1 MWVYLLML
9 PAFVYATSCV
19 DSNPNISA
27 MGVLPPCY
35 LASVWYPQANVQTSQ
50 SYYFNATTN
59 GSWLVGFTFRQDPGF
74 WTFKN
79 PSLTAVIPYNPT
91 EILQNANLS
100 QGGNII
106 VNGASISAP
115 LNFQVWF
122 QAGQPPPAAGSW
134 SSGQWYDG
142 AVGTFDGIYQGVS
155 VTQDTQ
161 YKISFNLTGTNP
173 SDGKGIQLGV
183 YALPC
188 ANTLGPITS
197 CIPPTTLGFGVAVPD
212 SVSPTPSVSISLS
225 NSNSISSSVSS
236 QRTSSVSVSSFA
248 SISVSPTGTP
258 SLSTAS
264 TPSITSVVSPSVSV
278 TPSITSS
285 VTPSITTTTSITRS
299 KTNSKSLTMSDS
311 TCSTPSP
318 INLFLSPTDTP
329 LFLITA
335 FPTPSLTPSTS
346 MNLTLGGASGGVEL
360 GTIMGGVSVGMV
372 GVMGAILAFLHI
384 PRPTFLQNFLKNPI
398 GNITKLMSDIKNP
411 TKAIQDLQEM
421 TQDEEQPTTVNVD
434 TNVVV
439 APSLPVLSQAQ
450 KVIAQSFRSVSAPP
464 KKATSPAPESKVSVS
479 QTPLSPPPQPKV
491 PVSPTQPVS
500 QPKTPITPP
509 VRTNTVQP
517 PAPQKPKQDDKN
529 QKAKIELDLKD
540 LPAIQAYLNSK
551 KTQHKI
557 VK

>member
-1 MWVYLLML
+1 ML
-9 PAFVYATSCV
+9 PALVYATSCV
-19 DSNPNISA
+19 DSNPNISS

-35 LASVWYPQANVQTSQ
+35 LASVSYPQANVQTSQ
-50 SYYFNATTN
+50 TYYFNATTN

-122 QAGQPPPAAGSW
+122 QAGQPPPAAGTW
-134 SSGQWYDG
+134 SPGQWYDG
-142 AVGTFDGIYQGVS
+142 AVGTFDGIYQGVN
-155 VTQDTQ
+155 VNQDTQ
-161 YKISFNLTGTNP
+161 YKLSFNLTGTNP

-188 ANTLGPITS
+188 ANTAVSITS
-197 CIPPTTLGFGVAVPD
+197 CVPPTNLGFGVAVPD
-212 SVSPTPSVSISLS
+212 SVSPTPSISVSVS

-248 SISVSPTGTP
+248 SVSVSPTGTP
-258 SLSTAS
+258 SVSIAS
-264 TPSITSVVSPSVSV
+264 TPSITSAVSPSQSNSNSM

-285 VTPSITTTTSITRS
+285 STITRS
-299 KTNSKSLTMSDS
+299 KSNSKSLTMSDS

-318 INLFLSPTDTP
+318 INLLLSATSSP

-335 FPTPSLTPSTS
+335 FPTPSLTPAAS
-346 MNLTLGGASGGVEL
+346 MNVTLGGASGGVEL
-360 GTIMGGVSVGMV
+360 GTIMGGVSVGLV
-372 GVMGAILAFLHI
+372 GVLGAILAFLHI
-384 PRPTFLQNFLKNPI
+384 PRPAFLQNFLKNPV
-398 GNITKLMSDIKNP
+398 GNITKLVSDIKDP
-411 TKAIQDLQEM
+411 SKMIKDLQEM
-421 TQDEEQPTTVNVD
+421 TQNEEQPTTVSVD
-434 TNVVV
+434 ANVVV
-439 APSLPVLSQAQ
+439 AEPLPVLSQAQ
-450 KVIAQSFRSVSAPP
+450 KVIAQSFR
-464 KKATSPAPESKVSVS
+464 T
-479 QTPLSPPPQPKV
+479 LSPQPQKVVPV
-491 PVSPTQPVS
+491 PVSPPP

-509 VRTNTVQP
+509 VRSNPVQP
-517 PAPQKPKQDDKN
+517 SAPQKPKQNENKN

-551 KTQHKI
+551 KTDHKI